1 MRIKKI
7 LWPVVLVFTF
17 SRCHLFIY
25 SGKLSVGL
33 KCSRCFDMYVL
44 LGLSYIFLV
53 NRLISL
59 RKAIMFA
66 VGTLLKRSQ
75 TVVALKCL
83 ALAPW

>member
-1 MRIKKI
+1 MG
-7 LWPVVLVFTF
+7 LV
-17 SRCHLFIY
+17 
-25 SGKLSVGL
+25 
-33 KCSRCFDMYVL
+33 VL
-44 LGLSYIFLV
+44 LGLSYIFV